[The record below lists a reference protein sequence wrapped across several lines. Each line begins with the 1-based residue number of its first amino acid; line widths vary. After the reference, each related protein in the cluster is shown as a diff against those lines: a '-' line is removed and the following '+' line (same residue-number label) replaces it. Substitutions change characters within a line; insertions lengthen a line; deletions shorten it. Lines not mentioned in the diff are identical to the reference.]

1 MIFLIKDWKKL
12 NYTRMDIF
20 SALHILIGF
29 LGLVALAIPFSEN
42 FKTINF
48 RYVIYGILSQIFLAV
63 ILLKLPFVI
72 SFFEVLGNGVVI
84 LQQATQEGANFVF
97 GYPPSDIT
105 SPYRSLLET
114 FAFGVLP
121 YIIVMACISAILWYW
136 GVLPFIVNL
145 ISKACQKL
153 FNIGG
158 PVGLGAAANIF
169 VGQVEAPLLIRPYVS
184 KLSNKELLILMTA
197 GMATVAGSVMV
208 ALIAILESSFVN
220 QNLIQHF
227 ITASVLSVPAAIM
240 YANIMIPSNTITDFD
255 ENKVPKVY
263 NSTMDAVT
271 RGSSDGASI
280 AFSVGTILIAVIAL
294 VYIANSILG
303 FISAQFGF
311 ELSIQIVLGYLFAPI
326 AWLMGV
332 PWDEAIIAG
341 ELLGIK
347 TTLNE
352 FVAYPGLAALE
363 NGELSERSKLI
374 TFYSLCGFANLSSVG
389 ILISG
394 ITAMAPER
402 KDDLIKVSLK
412 ALVGATLASCMTGLI
427 VGIFI

>member
-1 MIFLIKDWKKL
+1 
-12 NYTRMDIF
+12 MDILF
-20 SALHILIGF
+20 ILQIFIGF
-29 LGLVALAIPFSEN
+29 IGLVALAIPFSDN
-42 FKTINF
+42 FKTINY
-48 RYVIYGILSQIFLAV
+48 RYVLYGILAQIILAV
-63 ILLKLPFVI
+63 ILLKLPFVV
-72 SFFEVLGNGVVI
+72 SFFEILGNGVVI

-97 GYPPSDIT
+97 GYPPTDSST
-105 SPYRSLLET
+105 PYRSLLET

-145 ISKACQKL
+145 ISRACQKL

-208 ALIAILESSFVN
+208 ALIAILESSFIN

-294 VYIANSILG
+294 VFIANSILG
-303 FISAQFGF
+303 FISSQFGF
-311 ELSIQIVLGYLFAPI
+311 DLSIEIILGYLFAPI
-326 AWLMGV
+326 AWLMGI

-352 FVAYPGLAALE
+352 FVAYPGLAALD

>member
-1 MIFLIKDWKKL
+1 MEPLYLIQ
-12 NYTRMDIF
+12 
-20 SALHILIGF
+20 ILIGF
-29 LGLVALAIPFSEN
+29 AGLILIAFPFSEN
-42 FKTINF
+42 YKIINF
-48 RYVIYGILSQIFLAV
+48 RYIFYGLVSQIILAI
-63 ILLKLPFVI
+63 ILLKIPFI
-72 SFFEVLGNGVVI
+72 IAFFEVLGNGVVI
-84 LQQATQEGANFVF
+84 LQEATTEGANFVF
-97 GYPPSDIT
+97 GYPPSNNET
-105 SPYRSLLET
+105 PYRSLLET

-136 GVLPFIVNL
+136 GILPFIVNL

-169 VGQVEAPLLIRPYVS
+169 VGQVEAPLLIRPYVA
-184 KLSNKELLILMTA
+184 KLSKKELLIIMTA

-208 ALIAILESSFVN
+208 ALIAILDSAFIN

-240 YANIMIPSNTITDFD
+240 YANIMIPSNEITEFKED
-255 ENKVPKVY
+255 KTPKVY

-271 RGSSDGASI
+271 RGASDGATI
-280 AFSVGTILIAVIAL
+280 AISVGTILIAVIAL
-294 VYIANSILG
+294 VYIVNSILG
-303 FISAQFGF
+303 ILSPYLGF
-311 ELSIQIVLGYLFAPI
+311 DLSIEIILGFIFAPI
-326 AWLMGV
+326 AWFMGI
-332 PWDEAIIAG
+332 PWNEALIAG

-352 FVAYPGLAALE
+352 FVAYPSLAALDS
-363 NGELSERSKLI
+363 GELSEKSKLI

-402 KDDLIKVSLK
+402 KDDLINVSLK

>member
-1 MIFLIKDWKKL
+1 
-12 NYTRMDIF
+12 MDIF
-20 SALHILIGF
+20 NVLQIIIGFIGLILIA
-29 LGLVALAIPFSEN
+29 VPFSDNYKIIN
-42 FKTINF
+42 FKFIA
-48 RYVIYGILSQIFLAV
+48 YGILAQIILAV
-63 ILLKLPFVI
+63 VLLKIPFII
-72 SFFEVLGNGVVI
+72 SIFEIMGNGVVV
-84 LQQATQEGANFVF
+84 LQEATVEGASFVF
-97 GYPPSDIT
+97 GYAPSD
-105 SPYRSLLET
+105 SAGPYRSLLET

-136 GVLPFIVNL
+136 GILPFIVNL

-208 ALIAILESSFVN
+208 ALISILETSFGDE
-220 QNLIQHF
+220 NLIQHF
-227 ITASVLSVPAAIM
+227 ITASILSVPAAIM
-240 YANIMIPSNTITDFD
+240 YANIMIPSNEITDFN

-263 NSTMDAVT
+263 KSTMDAVT
-271 RGSSDGASI
+271 RGTSDGTSI
-280 AFSVGTILIAVIAL
+280 AVSVGTILIAVIAL
-294 VYIANSILG
+294 VYIVNSFLG
-303 FISAQFGF
+303 LISYQFGF
-311 ELSIQIVLGYLFAPI
+311 DLSIEIILGYLFAPI
-326 AWLMGV
+326 AWLMGI
-332 PWDEAIIAG
+332 PWSEAIIAG

-363 NGELSERSKLI
+363 NGELSDKSKLI

-402 KDDLIKVSLK
+402 KDDLINVSFK
-412 ALVGATLASCMTGLI
+412 ALIGATLASCMTGLI
-427 VGIFI
+427 VGMFI

>member
-1 MIFLIKDWKKL
+1 MSIFEAIQIIVGFVGLI
-12 NYTRMDIF
+12 
-20 SALHILIGF
+20 
-29 LGLVALAIPFSEN
+29 ALAVPFSDN
-42 FKTINF
+42 FKIINY
-48 RYVIYGILSQIFLAV
+48 RYIVFGILAQIILAI
-63 ILLKLPFVI
+63 ILLKIPFI
-72 SFFEVLGNGVVI
+72 INFFEILGYGVVV
-84 LQQATQEGANFVF
+84 LQEATIEGSNFVF
-97 GYPPSDIT
+97 GYPPSDD
-105 SPYRSLLET
+105 SNPYRSLLET

-136 GVLPFIVNL
+136 GILPFIVNL

-153 FNIGG
+153 FKIGG

-184 KLSNKELLILMTA
+184 KLSSKELLILMTA

-208 ALIAILESSFVN
+208 ALITILQSTFINE
-220 QNLIQHF
+220 NLIQHF

-240 YANIMIPSNTITDFD
+240 YANIMIPSNTITNFN

-271 RGSSDGASI
+271 RGTSDGANI
-280 AFSVGTILIAVIAL
+280 ALNVGTILIAVIAL
-294 VYIANSILG
+294 VYIVNAILG
-303 FISAQFGF
+303 AVFGQFGF
-311 ELSIQIVLGYLFAPI
+311 NMSIEIMLGYIFAPI
-326 AWLMGV
+326 AWLMGI
-332 PWDEAIIAG
+332 PWNEALVAG

-352 FVAYPGLAALE
+352 FVAYPKMAALE
-363 NGELSERSKLI
+363 NGILSEKSKLI
-374 TFYSLCGFANLSSVG
+374 TFYSMCGFANLSSVG

-412 ALVGATLASCMTGLI
+412 ALVGATLASCMTGLV

>member
-1 MIFLIKDWKKL
+1 
-12 NYTRMDIF
+12 MDIF
-20 SALHILIGF
+20 NVLQIIIGFIGLILIA
-29 LGLVALAIPFSEN
+29 VPFSDNYKIIN
-42 FKTINF
+42 FKFIA
-48 RYVIYGILSQIFLAV
+48 YGILAQIVLAV
-63 ILLKLPFVI
+63 VLLKIPFII
-72 SFFEVLGNGVVI
+72 SVFEVMGNGVVV
-84 LQQATQEGANFVF
+84 LQEATVEGASFVF
-97 GYPPSDIT
+97 GYAPSD
-105 SPYRSLLET
+105 SAGPYRSLLET

-136 GVLPFIVNL
+136 GILPFIVNL

-208 ALIAILESSFVN
+208 ALISILETSFGDE
-220 QNLIQHF
+220 NLIQHF
-227 ITASVLSVPAAIM
+227 ITASILSVPAAIM
-240 YANIMIPSNTITDFD
+240 YANIMIPSNEITDFN

-263 NSTMDAVT
+263 KSTMDAVT
-271 RGSSDGASI
+271 RGTSDGTSI
-280 AFSVGTILIAVIAL
+280 AVSVGTILIAVIAL
-294 VYIANSILG
+294 VYIVNSFLG
-303 FISAQFGF
+303 LISFQFGF
-311 ELSIQIVLGYLFAPI
+311 DLSIEIILGYLFAPI
-326 AWLMGV
+326 AWLMGI
-332 PWDEAIIAG
+332 PWSEAIIAG

-363 NGELSERSKLI
+363 NGELSDKSKLI

-402 KDDLIKVSLK
+402 KDDLINVSFK
-412 ALVGATLASCMTGLI
+412 ALIGATLASCMTGLI

>member
-1 MIFLIKDWKKL
+1 
-12 NYTRMDIF
+12 MDI
-20 SALHILIGF
+20 STVIQIIIGF
-29 LGLVALAIPFSEN
+29 VGLIIIAMPFSDN
-42 FKTINF
+42 YKIINYK
-48 RYVIYGILSQIFLAV
+48 YVGYGILSQIILAA
-63 ILLKLPFVI
+63 ILLKVPLI
-72 SFFEVLGNGVVI
+72 INAFEILGNGVVI
-84 LQQATQEGANFVF
+84 LQEATVEGAKFVF
-97 GYPPSDIT
+97 GYPPSDD
-105 SPYRSLLET
+105 SNPYRSLLET

-184 KLSNKELLILMTA
+184 KLSKKELLILMTA

-208 ALIAILESSFVN
+208 ALITILESSFGDE
-220 QNLIQHF
+220 NLIQHF

-240 YANIMIPSNTITDFD
+240 YANIMIPSNSITDFN

-263 NSTMDAVT
+263 KSTMDAVT
-271 RGSSDGASI
+271 RGTSDGTSI
-280 AFSVGTILIAVIAL
+280 AVSVGTILIAVIAL
-294 VYIANSILG
+294 VYIVNSILG
-303 FISAQFGF
+303 GISNNFGF
-311 ELSIQIVLGYLFAPI
+311 DLSIEIILGYIFAPI
-326 AWLMGV
+326 AWLMGI
-332 PWDEAIIAG
+332 PWNEAIIAG

-363 NGELSERSKLI
+363 NGELSDKSKLI

-402 KDDLIKVSLK
+402 KDDLIKVSFK
-412 ALVGATLASCMTGLI
+412 ALVGATLASCMTGLT

>member
-1 MIFLIKDWKKL
+1 
-12 NYTRMDIF
+12 MDILF
-20 SALHILIGF
+20 IVQIFIGF
-29 LGLVALAIPFSEN
+29 IGLVALAIPFSDN
-42 FKTINF
+42 FKTINY
-48 RYVIYGILSQIFLAV
+48 RYVLYGILAQIILAV
-63 ILLKLPFVI
+63 ILLKLPFVV
-72 SFFEVLGNGVVI
+72 SFFEILGNGVVI

-97 GYPPSDIT
+97 GYPPTDSST
-105 SPYRSLLET
+105 PYRSLLET

-145 ISKACQKL
+145 ISRACQKL

-208 ALIAILESSFVN
+208 ALIAILESSFIN

-294 VYIANSILG
+294 VFIANSILG
-303 FISAQFGF
+303 FLSSQFGF
-311 ELSIQIVLGYLFAPI
+311 DLSIEIILGYLFAPI
-326 AWLMGV
+326 AWLMGI

-352 FVAYPGLAALE
+352 FVAYPGLAALD

>member
-1 MIFLIKDWKKL
+1 
-12 NYTRMDIF
+12 MDIF
-20 SALHILIGF
+20 TLGHILIGF
-29 LGLVALAIPFSEN
+29 IGLIAIALPFSDN
-42 FKTINF
+42 FKIINYK
-48 RYVIYGILSQIFLAV
+48 YVAYGILSQIILAV
-63 ILLKLPFVI
+63 ILLKIPLVI
-72 SFFEVLGNGVVI
+72 SAFEILGNGVVV
-84 LQQATQEGANFVF
+84 LQEATIEGANFVF
-97 GYPPSDIT
+97 GYPPSDDT
-105 SPYRSLLET
+105 NPYRSLLET

-169 VGQVEAPLLIRPYVS
+169 VGQVEAPLLVRPYVS
-184 KLSNKELLILMTA
+184 KLSSKELLILMTA

-208 ALIAILESSFVN
+208 ALISILENSFIN
-220 QNLIQHF
+220 ENLIQHF

-240 YANIMIPSNTITDFD
+240 YANIMIPSNSITDFN

-263 NSTMDAVT
+263 KSTMDAVT
-271 RGSSDGASI
+271 RGASDGASI
-280 AFSVGTILIAVIAL
+280 AVSVGTILIAVIAL
-294 VYIANSILG
+294 VYIVNSIMG
-303 FISAQFGF
+303 SISSQFGF
-311 ELSIQIVLGYLFAPI
+311 ELSIEIILGYIFAPI
-326 AWLMGV
+326 AWLMGI
-332 PWDEAIIAG
+332 PWSEAVISG

-352 FVAYPGLAALE
+352 FVAYPALAALE

-402 KDDLIKVSLK
+402 KDDLIKVSFK

>member
-1 MIFLIKDWKKL
+1 
-12 NYTRMDIF
+12 MDILF
-20 SALHILIGF
+20 ILQIFIGF
-29 LGLVALAIPFSEN
+29 IGLVALAIPFSDN
-42 FKTINF
+42 FKTINY
-48 RYVIYGILSQIFLAV
+48 RYVLYGILAQIILAV
-63 ILLKLPFVI
+63 ILLKLPFVV
-72 SFFEVLGNGVVI
+72 SFFEILGNGVVI

-97 GYPPSDIT
+97 GYPPSDSST
-105 SPYRSLLET
+105 PYRSLLET

-145 ISKACQKL
+145 ISRACQKL

-208 ALIAILESSFVN
+208 ALIAILESSFIN

-294 VYIANSILG
+294 VFIANSILG
-303 FISAQFGF
+303 FASSQFSF
-311 ELSIQIVLGYLFAPI
+311 DLSIEIILGYLFAPI
-326 AWLMGV
+326 AWLMGI

-352 FVAYPGLAALE
+352 FIAYPGLAALDD
-363 NGELSERSKLI
+363 GELSERSKLI

>member
-1 MIFLIKDWKKL
+1 
-12 NYTRMDIF
+12 MDI
-20 SALHILIGF
+20 LLILQIFIGF
-29 LGLVALAIPFSEN
+29 IGLVALAIPFSDN
-42 FKTINF
+42 FKTINY
-48 RYVIYGILSQIFLAV
+48 RYVLYGILAQIILAV
-63 ILLKLPFVI
+63 ILLKLPFVV
-72 SFFEVLGNGVVI
+72 SFFEILGNGVVI

-97 GYPPSDIT
+97 GYPPTDSST
-105 SPYRSLLET
+105 PYRSLLET

-145 ISKACQKL
+145 ISRACQKL

-208 ALIAILESSFVN
+208 ALIAILESSFIN

-294 VYIANSILG
+294 VFIANSILG
-303 FISAQFGF
+303 FVSSQFGF
-311 ELSIQIVLGYLFAPI
+311 DLSIEIILGYLFAPI
-326 AWLMGV
+326 AWLMGI

-352 FVAYPGLAALE
+352 FVAYPGLAALDD
-363 NGELSERSKLI
+363 GELSERSKLI

-394 ITAMAPER
+394 ITAMAPKR